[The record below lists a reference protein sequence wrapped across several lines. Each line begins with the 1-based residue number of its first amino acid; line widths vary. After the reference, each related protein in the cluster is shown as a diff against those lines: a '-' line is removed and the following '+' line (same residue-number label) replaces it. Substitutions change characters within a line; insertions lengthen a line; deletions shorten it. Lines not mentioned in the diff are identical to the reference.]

1 MTLGREE
8 FTTLKIERGAVHNLD
23 TRETGEVHNLDT
35 RARGR
40 IHNLDTRGERRR
52 REGGGDCSPFKL
64 LDLLLLK
71 HRNGKKRMLI

>member
-40 IHNLDTRGERRR
+40 IHNLDTRERG
-52 REGGGDCSPFKL
+52 EGGRGGGVIVRL
-64 LDLLLLK
+64 L
-71 HRNGKKRMLI
+71 NY